1 MVRYVTSVKVRG
13 TKTKVLTNNATL
25 INVNFPAILSK
36 TTSNDR
42 RIVGFAEKGYFISFS
57 FT

>member
-1 MVRYVTSVKVRG
+1 MSLKVRG

-57 FT
+57 